1 MNVMIKDRPRDLLG
15 EHGGAYFQTGSHM
28 IYGLPMGR
36 FFHCDGGMKV
46 DEQERTADAKIRLRH
61 F

>member
-15 EHGGAYFQTGSHM
+15 EPIFRLAAIHM
-28 IYGLPMGR
+28 IYVLPMGR
-36 FFHCDGGMKV
+36 FFRCDGGMKV

>member
-1 MNVMIKDRPRDLLG
+1 MNIMIKDRPRDLLG
-15 EHGGAYFQTGSHM
+15 EPIFRLAAIHM
-28 IYGLPMGR
+28 IYGLPICR